1 MIISRR
7 LLLPTLIILALV
19 IIALTLF
26 SFQNYRNTLQ
36 DLETSQL
43 ENLNKAFQT
52 KLQSMNDL
60 TLALAQQVS
69 ENEDVRIAFADQDR
83 EQLTALTLNSFIE
96 LSTRY
101 NIAHMNFH
109 TPPATLFLSLSD
121 LFREVED
128 ESLTRMTVLT
138 ANTVKTGINGIELGS
153 DGLNVWGVAPLEAPE
168 PAGRGQEYIG
178 SVEFGR
184 SIDRIFFQQLEL
196 EYHTDWQ
203 LLINRQKAENVDF
216 YNLNLAEAGPI
227 PELILQATTLG
238 TGPIYAKPD
247 AYTKALKGEAVSSV
261 VSSGDMDL
269 AILSTPIRDFS
280 GDVVSV
286 VDIIFDRSALVSDA
300 QSRLI
305 TTLLIIFGGGIL
317 AGALL
322 VVTSTRVLGPIQEI
336 NAAASAISKGELD
349 RELPTRT
356 RKFAW
361 INLPSDEVETLTQS
375 FNSMTVQL
383 RGLVGNLE
391 DRVKARTYDIER
403 RSAQLRAAAEIAREV
418 TRMRELD
425 LLLNTSINLIR
436 QHFGFYHVGIFLLDE
451 RGEYAVLQAATGDA
465 GRLMLQR
472 GHRLRVGQVGI
483 VGSATGTGQPRV
495 ALNVDEDMAH
505 FKNPLLPETRSE
517 MALPMRVGERI
528 IGALDVQSQ
537 QPAAFD
543 QDDITI
549 LQTIADQLAIAIE
562 NTHLIQELNETVNEL
577 EQAYG
582 KFTQASWYT
591 FTHGRKTTP
600 GYMYQSNQLQPLHGS
615 AINISPQARQALEQG
630 QIVILESEKSSVKL
644 QAEDASGQTNA
655 DSTTEH
661 SDSGQSKLAVPIKLR
676 DQVIGV
682 LDLSI
687 AAKSVSPEIR
697 NMVGEAASRLALVL
711 ESTRLLQEAQRLALR
726 EQQIN
731 WIASRVRGS
740 VNLDTILQN
749 TVRELGRSLG
759 AARTY
764 IQIGGDIQ
772 AIGQSEMVGDAGP
785 DGNGT
790 SEGGSNGE
798 DRSTTV
804 DSKRQDPDNGIP
816 PKGIG
821 SDLPETGVDE
831 L

>member
-7 LLLPTLIILALV
+7 LLFPALIVLALV
-19 IIALTLF
+19 MIGLALF

-36 DLETSQL
+36 DLEASRL
-43 ENLNKAFQT
+43 ENLNEAFQS
-52 KLQSMNDL
+52 KLQSIDDL

-69 ENEDVRIAFADQDR
+69 NNEDVRIAFANQDR
-83 EQLTALTLNSFIE
+83 EQLTTLTLNSFIE

-101 NIAHMNFH
+101 NIAHMDFH
-109 TPPATLFLSLSD
+109 SPPATLFLSLND
-121 LFREVED
+121 LFREAED

-138 ANTVKTGINGIELGS
+138 ANTVKTGINGIELGP

-168 PAGRGQEYIG
+168 PAGIGQEYIG

-184 SIDRIFFQQLEL
+184 SIDRILFQQLEL

-203 LLINRQKAENVDF
+203 LLINRQKAENVNF
-216 YNLNLAEAGPI
+216 YNLNLAETGPI
-227 PELILQATTLG
+227 PELLLQTTTLG
-238 TGPIYAKPD
+238 AGPVYANPD
-247 AYTKALKGEAVSSV
+247 AYTQALKGETISSV
-261 VSSGDMDL
+261 VSSGDMNL
-269 AILSTPIRDFS
+269 AILSTPLRDFS
-280 GDVVSV
+280 GDVVAV
-286 VDIIFDRSALVSDA
+286 VDIIINRSALVSDA

-305 TTLLIIFGGGIL
+305 TTLLILFGGGIL

-322 VVTSTRVLGPIQEI
+322 VITSTRILGPIQEM
-336 NAAASAISKGELD
+336 NAAASAIAKGELD
-349 RELPTRT
+349 RELPIRT

-361 INLPSDEVETLTQS
+361 ITLPPDEVETLTQS
-375 FNSMTVQL
+375 FNSMTNQL
-383 RGLVGNLE
+383 RSLVGNLE
-391 DRVKARTYDIER
+391 DRVKARTHDIER

-418 TRMRELD
+418 TRMLELD

-451 RGEYAVLQAATGDA
+451 RGEYAVLQAATGEA

-483 VGSATGTGQPRV
+483 VGSATGMGQPRV
-495 ALNVDEDMAH
+495 ALNVDEDLAH

-517 MALPMRVGERI
+517 IALPMRVGERI

-562 NTHLIQELNETVNEL
+562 NAHLIQELNETVNEL

-591 FTHGRKTTP
+591 FTQSRKATP
-600 GYMYQSNQLQPLHGS
+600 GYVYQSNQLQPLHGS
-615 AINISPQARQALEQG
+615 ATDISPQARQALEQG
-630 QIVILESEKSSVKL
+630 QVIVLESGGPTLKL
-644 QAEDASGQTNA
+644 QGEDTPSQANA
-655 DSTTEH
+655 DAINEH
-661 SDSGQSKLAVPIKLR
+661 SGEDQSRLAVPIKLR

-687 AAKSVSPEIR
+687 AAKSVSPEIK

-731 WIASRVRGS
+731 RIASRVRGS

-772 AIGQSEMVGDAGP
+772 ASGPSNVIGDAGQDSNGGSP
-785 DGNGT
+785 GSSAGEDGN
-790 SEGGSNGE
+790 
-798 DRSTTV
+798 TTA
-804 DSKRQDPDNGIP
+804 DSKPQDADNGKP
-816 PKGIG
+816 PEEIG
-821 SDLPETGVDE
+821 PALPETGVDE